1 MAGARYTGSFS
12 IIRTIIDLI
21 KVLTSFL
28 ADVTYVLLTYINI
41 RSLCS
46 SLGSS
51 YIKQGYQRTDH

>member
-12 IIRTIIDLI
+12 IIRTITDLI
-21 KVLTSFL
+21 KALTRFL

-51 YIKQGYQRTDH
+51 YIE